1 MPSGGGLARPAEGRG
16 RATIGWFL
24 TTRYRCRGL
33 RWAAAAGAA
42 MCVLL
47 VLGSA
52 GSEQSGVGLD
62 GAGSGPAGRSAS
74 RLPEGTRG
82 VVVDAAWDGF
92 EAGDAVDVHASRT
105 GRRVVDGAEVVYSS
119 GGEAVIAVRPDQ
131 VAAVIDAIADGGV
144 TLVLAPQPAPP

>member
-1 MPSGGGLARPAEGRG
+1 MANSGGLVRPAEGRG
-16 RATIGWFL
+16 RAAIGWFL

-42 MCVLL
+42 VCVLL

-52 GSEQSGVGLD
+52 GSEQSAGLD
-62 GAGSGPAGRSAS
+62 EAGSGPAGRGAS

-92 EAGDAVDVHASRT
+92 KAGDAVDVHATST
-105 GRRVVDGAEVVYSS
+105 GRLVVAGAEVVYSS
-119 GGEAVIAVRPDQ
+119 GGEAVVAVGPDQ
-131 VAAVIDAIADGGV
+131 VTAVIDAIADGGA